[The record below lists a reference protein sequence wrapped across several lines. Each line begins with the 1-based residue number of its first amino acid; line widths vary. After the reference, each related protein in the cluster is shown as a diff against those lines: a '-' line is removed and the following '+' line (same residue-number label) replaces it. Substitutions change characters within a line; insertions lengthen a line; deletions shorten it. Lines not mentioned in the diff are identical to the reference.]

1 MRADTGAG
9 DAETN
14 ASCRESER
22 THAISSLCVAGYR
35 KVASLFELT
44 SANAEKS
51 MRRYQRQGQ
60 LRDVLIVK
68 DRHAEREGGD
78 VLHVQLRALASPAR
92 RNIIQCRSL
101 LFTIM
106 Y

>member
-22 THAISSLCVAGYR
+22 THTISSLCVAGYR

-51 MRRYQRQGQ
+51 MRRYKRQGQ

-78 VLHVQLRALASPAR
+78 VFACATASASKP
-92 RNIIQCRSL
+92 CTKEYHS
-101 LFTIM
+101 M
-106 Y
+106 